1 MLLDFLGSLNVLGT
15 ILLCFY
21 KLLLALSGHVGR
33 EGCAQVRK
41 DTSRPAVLHVA
52 TIDNAIGLELAQKVA
67 LPTDFTD
74 FNMSFC
80 VVSEEQILV
89 LCVRFDPASKV

>member
-1 MLLDFLGSLNVLGT
+1 MLLDFLGNLNVLGS

-41 DTSRPAVLHVA
+41 DASRSAVLHVA
-52 TIDNAIGLELAQKVA
+52 TIDDAIGLELAQKVT

-74 FNMSFC
+74 FNVSFC
-80 VVSEEQILV
+80 VVSEEQILI
-89 LCVRFDPASKV
+89 LSIRFDPASKV